1 MRMKADRAQRGVST
15 SQRCDCRA
23 AVMVE
28 SRGSSICDKCGAVYI
43 PINDK
48 AGDWFEGVCVGKV
61 TESEHGKDGGE

>member
-1 MRMKADRAQRGVST
+1 
-15 SQRCDCRA
+15 
-23 AVMVE
+23 MVE